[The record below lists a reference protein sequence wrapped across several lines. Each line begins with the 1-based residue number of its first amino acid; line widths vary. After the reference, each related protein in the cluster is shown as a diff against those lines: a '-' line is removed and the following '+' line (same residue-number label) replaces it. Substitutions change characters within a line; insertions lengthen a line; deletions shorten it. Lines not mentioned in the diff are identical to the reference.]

1 MPRKQSNAKAD
12 SISKSQ
18 AVRNYL
24 ADHPNA
30 TAKEIRP
37 AVKAAY
43 GLDITP
49 QMINTLKSNLRKQQG
64 VRGRKMGPKGKKG
77 RARTNG
83 AGITM
88 QELLAVK
95 KVAQELGGIAR
106 AQEALAALARLT

>member
-37 AVKAAY
+37 AIKAAH
-43 GLDITP
+43 GLDVTP
-49 QMINTLKSNLRKQQG
+49 QMINTLKSNFRKQQG
-64 VRGRKMGPKGKKG
+64 RRGRKAGPKGQRG

-83 AGITM
+83 AGITVD
-88 QELLAVK
+88 ELLAVK
-95 KVAQELGGIAR
+95 KLAQDLGGIRR
-106 AQEALAALARLT
+106 AQEALAALSRLT